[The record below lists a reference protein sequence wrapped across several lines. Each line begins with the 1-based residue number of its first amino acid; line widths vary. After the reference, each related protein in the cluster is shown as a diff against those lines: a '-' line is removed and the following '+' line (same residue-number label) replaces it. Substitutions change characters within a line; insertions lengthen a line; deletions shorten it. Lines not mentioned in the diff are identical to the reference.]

1 MEATG
6 PTSRLQQDVSRRS
19 LAHRRATLYRIA
31 PVTHGVTDQT
41 AELRGI
47 RLTETSHGPHARIA
61 RHRHAYPAVTLVL
74 RGGFLEDFGAGHTHD
89 CAEMSVLVKPA
100 DAPHSNHYSSH
111 GARSFIVECT
121 TECDAFDALERAGP
135 QPGFARIVVPLL
147 ELYAAFHARGPER
160 QVLAE
165 EVVFEVARQQRPQPH
180 WRTAS
185 RPGWLSRIAESAA
198 AGCTRPLSLTTLA
211 ADAGVHPV
219 YLARVFRH
227 HYAQSI
233 GSFMLQSRLRLA
245 MRRLAMTGEPIARI
259 AQECGFADQS
269 HLTRLLH
276 RETGSTPA
284 RFRRVARTAARDRA

>member
-1 MEATG
+1 MYG
-6 PTSRLQQDVSRRS
+6 
-19 LAHRRATLYRIA
+19 IA

-41 AELRGI
+41 AQLRGL

-74 RGGFLEDFGAGHTHD
+74 CGGFLEEFGAGHTHE
-89 CAEMSVLVKPA
+89 CEAMSVLVKPG
-100 DAPHSNHYSSH
+100 DAPHSNRYSSR

-121 TECDAFDALERAGP
+121 SQCAAFDALERAAP
-135 QPGFARIVVPLL
+135 QLGIARVVLPLL
-147 ELYAAFHARGPER
+147 ELYAAFRAPAPER

-165 EVVFEVARQQRPQPH
+165 EVVLEIARQRRPRSE
-180 WRTAS
+180 WKTLG
-185 RPGWLSRIAESAA
+185 RPGWLSRIAETAA
-198 AGCTRPLSLTTLA
+198 AGCTRPLSLTMLA
-211 ADAGVHPV
+211 AECDVHPV
-219 YLARVFRH
+219 YLARVFRR

-245 MRRLAMTGEPIARI
+245 MHRLVTTAEPIVRI
-259 AQECGFADQS
+259 ALECGFADQS

-284 RFRRVARTAARDRA
+284 RFRRVAHATGRRRA